1 PTVPEGFPSAAIR
14 AKNADLFIGRDA
26 SPQESREMIRAYLAS
41 AAWVDWLTG
50 RVLTELDQLGLRE
63 KTIIVF
69 WGDHG
74 YQLGEKGKWSKAGSL
89 FEQGDRVPFIIV
101 PPKAKPAGQS
111 CARIVQAVDFYPT
124 LTELCG
130 LNPRGEIEGRSLV
143 PLLNNPKAEWNRPAF
158 TVWSED

>member
-89 FEQGDRVPFIIV
+89 FEAGYTARVLSGDCT
-101 PPKAKPAGQS
+101 AQ
-111 CARIVQAVDFYPT
+111 QHT
-124 LTELCG
+124 
-130 LNPRGEIEGRSLV
+130 
-143 PLLNNPKAEWNRPAF
+143 
-158 TVWSED
+158 